1 MVTKEPDQE
10 QQKREQRNTAH
21 ALAAAKVDREQSGQ
35 RETGSD
41 RADIP
46 QVGNERH
53 TDRNGDAYEDRYGLP
68 IEDDHQHQRPD
79 RIAEQDVAF
88 PEKDE
93 VGRTEHGQ
101 GQHAA
106 QVNDLEFAP
115 GSLSPRQHHRES
127 HAEQQ
132 RKNRPELALDEI
144 QDKPAGPPIEAGEAR
159 RHACAEAGD
168 RAIEPLDVHQED
180 AEQRK
185 PADDIQGFDSLIRGN
200 RHQILVGHRQRCCC

>member
-1 MVTKEPDQE
+1 MPM
-10 QQKREQRNTAH
+10 RIGH
-21 ALAAAKVDREQSGQ
+21 C
-35 RETGSD
+35 
-41 RADIP
+41 
-46 QVGNERH
+46 
-53 TDRNGDAYEDRYGLP
+53 LP
-68 IEDDHQHQRPD
+68 VEDDHQHQRAD

-93 VGRTEHGQ
+93 VRRTEHGQ

-115 GSLSPRQHHRES
+115 GPLSARQHHRES

-132 RKNRPELALDEI
+132 RKNRPELALHEI
-144 QDKPAGPPIEAGEAR
+144 RDKPAGPPVDAGEAA
-159 RHACAEAGD
+159 RHACAEAAD

-185 PADDIQGFDSLIRGN
+185 PAHDIQGFDPLIRGN